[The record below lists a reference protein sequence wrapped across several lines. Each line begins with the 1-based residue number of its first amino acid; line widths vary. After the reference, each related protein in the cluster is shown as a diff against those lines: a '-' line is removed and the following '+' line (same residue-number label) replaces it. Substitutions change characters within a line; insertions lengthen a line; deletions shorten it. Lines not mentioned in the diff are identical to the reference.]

1 MPANKEN
8 EKKMQSSTDFQFKV
22 RINSFTKDID
32 GNQTNDRFIGLNGFG
47 LHVNI
52 VKHESGYNHISVSKD
67 PACPHS
73 RFEPDIYIHEDDIT
87 PVYAY
92 ADTWSTRELQEEEL
106 DEFIEELQKAKV
118 AIAAIN
124 EVIRR
129 LKEL

>member
-1 MPANKEN
+1 MATNKEIEN
-8 EKKMQSSTDFQFKV
+8 KIQSSADFPFKV

-32 GNQTNDRFIGLNGFG
+32 GNPTNDRFIGLNGFG
-47 LHVNI
+47 LCINI

-67 PACPHS
+67 PAIPHS

-92 ADTWSTRELQEEEL
+92 ADTGSTRELQAAEL
-106 DEFIEELQKAKV
+106 DEFVKELQKTKV

-129 LKEL
+129 IEEL